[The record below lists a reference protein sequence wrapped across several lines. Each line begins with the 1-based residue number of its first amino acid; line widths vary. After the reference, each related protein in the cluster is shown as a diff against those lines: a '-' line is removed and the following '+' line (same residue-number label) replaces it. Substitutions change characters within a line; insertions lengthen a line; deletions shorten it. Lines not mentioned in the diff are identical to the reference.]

1 MKGMVIKMSS
11 LMECILNRRSI
22 RSYTS
27 QKVEPDDIKKILT
40 AASWAPSGNNLQ
52 PWKFS
57 VVMNDE
63 NLIKELSSLTI
74 FQNCLE
80 SSPCLIAVFLD
91 TKTIDNQI
99 QGIYFKHVLAIG
111 AAIQN
116 MLLVAQEIGLG
127 TCWIGEI
134 LKNEDKV
141 KKLLGA
147 SDDLEL
153 MAVITVGYSA
163 IDSITSERKNLADS
177 IISWL

>member
-1 MKGMVIKMSS
+1 MDSTMSS
-11 LMECILNRRSI
+11 IVNRRSI

-27 QKVEPDDIKKILT
+27 EKVKPDDITKILT

-63 NLIKELSSLTI
+63 DLIKKLSSLTI
-74 FQNCLE
+74 YHHWVQT
-80 SSPCLIAVFLD
+80 SPCLIAVFLD
-91 TKTIDNQI
+91 MKVVDNKI
-99 QGIYFKHVLAIG
+99 KDIYLKHVQAIG

-116 MLLVAQEIGLG
+116 MLLAAQEIGLG

-141 KKLLGA
+141 KELLGA
-147 SDDLEL
+147 PNNLEL
-153 MAVITVGYSA
+153 MAVISVGYSSK
-163 IDSITSERKNLADS
+163 DTMKSKRRDVSEDIL
-177 IISWL
+177 SWL